1 MMASANVFYGLQ
13 LYDFDSQTGLF
24 SNHRQLPINGT
35 EQLPYGIEFS
45 PKGQFLYTHTTAFL
59 TNEVYVS
66 LLVQFDVLA
75 QNITNLQV
83 ELDRSPIFRGAL
95 QIGSNGKIYRTLSA
109 DYNNGTPF
117 LSVINSPD
125 LKGINADYIYRSI
138 SLNGKIGTQD
148 LPPFIQSF
156 FDKTDLIVD
165 ENGNTSD
172 FLELCEGE
180 GFTLRTEA
188 IVGATYNWSKDGVP
202 FNNLDVAI
210 LRVDVSEQIDA
221 GRYQLEIIF
230 SDPQECPVIGEALIL
245 LRPKPKGG
253 ILNLKQCDID
263 RNSSD
268 GIPTINLHQL
278 SIGSP
283 DTYTFYESALDR
295 ENNTV
300 IGNTR
305 NYTNSI
311 PFNQTPYYQVVNEAG
326 CSNIGALEL
335 KIKPI
340 PFSAEN
346 SIIVYECDLDPKD
359 MKLVSVFNL
368 TALEMNEFLGF
379 EVSFYS
385 TFEDATLE

>member
-1 MMASANVFYGLQ
+1 
-13 LYDFDSQTGLF
+13 
-24 SNHRQLPINGT
+24 
-35 EQLPYGIEFS
+35 
-45 PKGQFLYTHTTAFL
+45 
-59 TNEVYVS
+59 
-66 LLVQFDVLA
+66 
-75 QNITNLQV
+75 
-83 ELDRSPIFRGAL
+83 
-95 QIGSNGKIYRTLSA
+95 
-109 DYNNGTPF
+109 
-117 LSVINSPD
+117 
-125 LKGINADYIYRSI
+125 
-138 SLNGKIGTQD
+138 
-148 LPPFIQSF
+148 
-156 FDKTDLIVD
+156 
-165 ENGNTSD
+165 
-172 FLELCEGE
+172 
-180 GFTLRTEA
+180 
-188 IVGATYNWSKDGVP
+188 
-202 FNNLDVAI
+202 
-210 LRVDVSEQIDA
+210 
-221 GRYQLEIIF
+221 
-230 SDPQECPVIGEALIL
+230 LIL

>member
-75 QNITNLQV
+75 QNITNSQV

-180 GFTLRTEA
+180 GFTLRT
-188 IVGATYNWSKDGVP
+188 
-202 FNNLDVAI
+202 
-210 LRVDVSEQIDA
+210 
-221 GRYQLEIIF
+221 
-230 SDPQECPVIGEALIL
+230 
-245 LRPKPKGG
+245 
-253 ILNLKQCDID
+253 
-263 RNSSD
+263 
-268 GIPTINLHQL
+268 
-278 SIGSP
+278 
-283 DTYTFYESALDR
+283 
-295 ENNTV
+295 
-300 IGNTR
+300 
-305 NYTNSI
+305 
-311 PFNQTPYYQVVNEAG
+311 
-326 CSNIGALEL
+326 
-335 KIKPI
+335 
-340 PFSAEN
+340 
-346 SIIVYECDLDPKD
+346 
-359 MKLVSVFNL
+359 
-368 TALEMNEFLGF
+368 
-379 EVSFYS
+379 
-385 TFEDATLE
+385 